1 MKRILLLL
9 LVIGGVGAAG
19 TAYYR
24 TRSTGQPASKFRL
37 SKVIQGDLRSIITAT
52 GTIEP
57 QEVINVGAQVAGR
70 IQDFGVD
77 GEAEKKLPPKSGI
90 AGGSPTKT
98 PESAPSETGIQAP
111 SPATTPASGTGQ
123 RRRVPAV
130 GQKAAESRP
139 RIDYGSVVHVG
150 TELAY
155 IDETRYLA
163 QVEQAQAS
171 LDRAMAD
178 LGQLE
183 AKRVQ
188 ASAALARAEQL
199 RRFEQVRPVSTDTR
213 LVAISDTD
221 YDLAVA
227 NDKVAKAN
235 LAVGHAG
242 VQQARATL
250 AQAQTDLD
258 YTVIQSPVEG
268 VIIDRR
274 VNIGQTVVAALN
286 APSLFLIAKDLSRL
300 QVWASVNEADIGK
313 IHAGMKVRFSVDA
326 YPAQTFEGRVKQIR
340 LNAQM
345 QQNVVLYTVVVETA
359 NPDGRLLPYLTANLE
374 FEVEQFNK
382 VLLVP
387 NSALRWI
394 PQPQQIAPSND
405 KAKKSGNEGG
415 KKAEKGKQPGDAKGP
430 EHGRIWVTEG
440 DLVRSIDVEIGANDG
455 INTIVSGPEVHE
467 GLVIVTG
474 EETNV
479 SASGEEST
487 NPFGPPK
494 FMKGRQKKSS

>member
-9 LVIGGVGAAG
+9 VVLGGLGAAG

-24 TRSTGQPASKFRL
+24 TRSTGQSASKFRL
-37 SKVIQGDLRSIITAT
+37 SKVALGDLRSIITAT

-77 GEAEKKLPPKSGI
+77 GEAEKKLPPKPANADAAAAKTPDSVGPATV
-90 AGGSPTKT
+90 AGGA
-98 PESAPSETGIQAP
+98 PESASSVG
-111 SPATTPASGTGQ
+111 
-123 RRRVPAV
+123 RRRVPGV

-139 RIDYGSVVHVG
+139 RIDYGSIVHVG

-155 IDETRYLA
+155 IDDTRYRA

-183 AKRVQ
+183 AKQVQ
-188 ASAALARAEQL
+188 AAAALARAEQL
-199 RRFEQVRPVSTDTR
+199 RRFEQARPVSTETR

-235 LAVGHAG
+235 LSVGNAG

-258 YTVIQSPVEG
+258 YTTIQSPVEG

-326 YPAQTFEGRVKQIR
+326 YPAETFEGRVKQIR

-374 FEVEQFNK
+374 FEVEQFRN

-394 PQPQQIAPSND
+394 PQPQQIAPSSD
-405 KAKKSGNEGG
+405 KAKKSGDAGG
-415 KKAEKGKQPGDAKGP
+415 KKAEVAKKPGDAKGP
-430 EHGRIWVTEG
+430 EHGRLWVTEG
-440 DLVRSIDVEIGANDG
+440 DFVRSIDVVIGANDG
-455 INTIVSGPEVHE
+455 VNTIVSGPEVHE

-474 EETNV
+474 EESNV
-479 SASGEEST
+479 PASGEEST

-494 FMKGRQKKSS
+494 FMKGRQKKSF